1 MPFLSTSLKV
11 KLLLLAAIFPV
22 AFSLIGWFLSS
33 FYQNTESRVIFAALG
48 FVLGIF
54 FSFIC
59 FRRKLFTVVLYQAPI
74 PLALFLLAWWFSH
87 VFTSGW
93 LAFLIGALWFFIGL
107 WLNSELVLPYQFY
120 RIKKRFL
127 ALIYLFFSIAMLGFF
142 MGIPVFN
149 LLLGV
154 LAGNYLSIRVLYPY
168 SSKTTIQKNLVQG
181 AWFTALSLLGITLFA
196 GIIAVSDLENS
207 LLMAQQLLQIQLSK
221 NLFLLLLALGAVI
234 LTLFQFALTLFS
246 ARTMLNWW
254 HYRRKKLMKER
265 MNRLA
270 QAFDSSSSPV

>member
-22 AFSLIGWFLSS
+22 AFSLIGWFLSL
-33 FYQNTESRVIFAALG
+33 FYQNTEAKYVYAALG

-93 LAFLIGALWFFIGL
+93 IAFLIGALWFLIGL

-196 GIIAVSDLENS
+196 GIIAVSDFENS
-207 LLMAQQLLQIQLSK
+207 LLIAQQLLPIQLSK
-221 NLFLLLLALGAVI
+221 NLFIFLLALGAVL
-234 LTLFQFALTLFS
+234 LTLFQFVLTLFA

-254 HYRRKKLMKER
+254 NYRRKKLMKER

-270 QAFDSSSSPV
+270 QAIDPMNLPV

>member
-22 AFSLIGWFLSS
+22 AFSLIGWFFSS
-33 FYQNTESRVIFAALG
+33 FYQNTEAKVFYAALG

-59 FRRKLFTVVLYQAPI
+59 FRRKLFTVVLYKAPI

-87 VFTSGW
+87 LFTSGW

-127 ALIYLFFSIAMLGFF
+127 VLIYLFFSIAMLGFF

-168 SSKTTIQKNLVQG
+168 SSKTTIKKNLVQG

-196 GIIAVSDLENS
+196 GIIAISDMENS
-207 LLMAQQLLQIQLSK
+207 LLLAQNLLQTQLSK
-221 NLFLLLLALGAVI
+221 KLFLLLLTLGAVF
-234 LTLFQFALTLFS
+234 LTLFQFVLTLFS

-270 QAFDSSSSPV
+270 QAGDSSNSPV

>member
-22 AFSLIGWFLSS
+22 AFSLIGWYLSF
-33 FYQNTESRVIFAALG
+33 FYQNTEAKYIYTVLG
-48 FVLGIF
+48 FVLGTF

-93 LAFLIGALWFFIGL
+93 ISFLIGALWFLIGL

-127 ALIYLFFSIAMLGFF
+127 VLIYLFFSIAMLGFF

-196 GIIAVSDLENS
+196 GIIAVSDFENS

-221 NLFLLLLALGAVI
+221 NLFILLLSLGAVF
-234 LTLFQFALTLFS
+234 LTLFQFVLTLFA

-254 HYRRKKLMKER
+254 NYRRKKLMKER

-270 QAFDSSSSPV
+270 QTGAPSIPAV